1 MSKASVVDIET
12 VMAKI
17 RTLTPEQLDEGQLDE
32 AVHHVASQEATDANN
47 GGFQAQ
53 VIFLLEKGLTV
64 EDVLFLLNDSPEL
77 TEKTS

>member
-1 MSKASVVDIET
+1 MSKASVVDIAT
-12 VMAKI
+12 IMDKI
-17 RTLTPEQLDEGQLDE
+17 KTLTPEQLDEGQLDE
-32 AVHHVASQEATDANN
+32 AVHHVASQEASEANN

-64 EDVLFLLNDSPEL
+64 EDVLMLLDSSPEL